1 MTFLQRF
8 EKKQQI
14 FMGTLKKPRQK
25 NKPKKTDKPFM
36 TNFGYKHLHIH
47 ITGHNSLH
55 VSIQSASDTR
65 HRNLV
70 LYPCDY
76 L

>member
-1 MTFLQRF
+1 
-8 EKKQQI
+8 
-14 FMGTLKKPRQK
+14 MGTLKKPRQK
-25 NKPKKTDKPFM
+25 KKEKTQKNKLFM

-47 ITGHNSLH
+47 NTEHNSLH
-55 VSIQSASDTR
+55 VSMQSASDTR